1 MEFGKVLKATN
12 YGITYRFFVK
22 ILLILYIIIYNIF
35 LYVIYMK

>member
-1 MEFGKVLKATN
+1 MEFGKVLRATN
-12 YGITYRFFVK
+12 YRITYHFFIK